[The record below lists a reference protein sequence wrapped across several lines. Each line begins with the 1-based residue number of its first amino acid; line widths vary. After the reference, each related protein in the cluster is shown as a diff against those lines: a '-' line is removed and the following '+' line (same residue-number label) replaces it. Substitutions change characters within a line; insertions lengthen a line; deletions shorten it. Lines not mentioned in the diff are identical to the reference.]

1 MGLDFILILVGVI
14 LLFIAAFGGAVRYVD
29 LFRLGVALIALTLLT
44 GCGDREDRVVNEHLS
59 TNEVVIEEN
68 EARPK
73 DEVCRPSAGETC
85 P

>member
-44 GCGDREDRVVNEHLS
+44 GCDNSDRIVDENLS
-59 TNEVVIEEN
+59 TNEVIVN
-68 EARPK
+68 EDMGQPI
-73 DEVCRPSAGETC
+73 DEVCDHRRNEVC
-85 P
+85 K